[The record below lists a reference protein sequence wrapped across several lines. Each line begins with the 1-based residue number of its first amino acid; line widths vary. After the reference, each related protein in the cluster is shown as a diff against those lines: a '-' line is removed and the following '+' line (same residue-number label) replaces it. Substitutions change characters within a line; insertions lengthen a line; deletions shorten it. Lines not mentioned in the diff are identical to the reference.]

1 MKRSLLVVGF
11 GILIFLVACKSKES
25 IQKVSE
31 KQTQILTEGYWN
43 AEDSRL
49 VAEKL
54 VKKMLADRWRTEY
67 MIVHKNARPILIV
80 GIVQNLSTEKI
91 DTNLFLKDIEKS
103 IIKGDLVRFIQSG
116 NKKSILMTELANSDT
131 INTISNWAQRMGAN
145 FVVNGLI
152 SSSEELKRREKII
165 IYRAKLKLI
174 NSETQQP
181 VWLGEE
187 KINKKILL
195 K

>member
-80 GIVQNLSTEKI
+80 GIVQNLSTAKI
-91 DTNLFLKDIEKS
+91 DTNLFSKDIEKS
-103 IIKGDLVRFIQSG
+103 IIKGDLVRFVQSG
-116 NKKSILMTELANSDT
+116 KNKSILMKELANSDT

-145 FVVNGLI
+145 FVVNATI
-152 SSSEELKRREKII
+152 NSTEETKRKEKIVL
-165 IYRAKLKLI
+165 YRAKIELI

>member
-1 MKRSLLVVGF
+1 MKQTLLVVGF
-11 GILIFLVACKSKES
+11 GILIFLVACKTKES
-25 IQKVSE
+25 IKKVPE

-54 VKKMLADRWRTEY
+54 VKKMLSDRWRTEY

-80 GIVQNLSTEKI
+80 GIVQNLSTETI
-91 DTNLFLKDIEKS
+91 DTSLFSKDIEKS
-103 IIKGDLVRFIQSG
+103 IIKGDLVRFVQSG

-131 INTISNWAQRMGAN
+131 IITISKWAERMGAN
-145 FVVNGLI
+145 FVVNATI
-152 SSSEELKRREKII
+152 NSTEETKRKEKIVL
-165 IYRAKLKLI
+165 YRAKIELI
-174 NSETQQP
+174 NSETQQT

-187 KINKKILL
+187 TINKKVLL

>member
-54 VKKMLADRWRTEY
+54 VKKMLSDRWRTEY